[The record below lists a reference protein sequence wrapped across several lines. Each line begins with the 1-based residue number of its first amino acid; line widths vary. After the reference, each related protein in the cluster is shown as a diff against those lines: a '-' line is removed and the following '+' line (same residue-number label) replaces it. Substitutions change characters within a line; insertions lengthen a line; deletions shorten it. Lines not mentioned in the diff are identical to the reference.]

1 MGPSREDRHECY
13 VAKAR
18 AELAVLAGCGVL
30 MAGNAFSLILLV
42 KGEPTAEEAQS
53 SIDLYGARCEVML
66 GIPKG
71 DTHDWENTTVTF
83 WGRTWH
89 TIGPVIMGIEA
100 NVPTMWHKKIRAA
113 RDE

>member
-1 MGPSREDRHECY
+1 MTGESVVLTVKTLSGVDGFNDPVYTETQET
-13 VAKAR
+13 VAN
-18 AELAVLAGCGVL
+18 VLIGQ
-30 MAGNAFSLILLV
+30 
-42 KGEPTAEEAQS
+42 PTAEEAQS

-71 DTHDWENTTVTF
+71 DTHEWENTTVTF